1 MLSCIYQ
8 KVYSGVEKTIPP
20 GAVRHLKG
28 GWGGGVVEYPLRQFL
43 QNLNKALVQCKIRET
58 DTGGY
63 GLGEE

>member
-20 GAVRHLKG
+20 GAVRHLK
-28 GWGGGVVEYPLRQFL
+28 GGVVEYPLRQFL